1 VRLPQYFID
10 RPIFATVL
18 SAMLLLVGGLSLF
31 RLPISEYPQVIP
43 PTIAITAVYPG
54 ANPET
59 VATTVASPLE
69 QQMVGVPGML
79 YMQSQSNLDGL
90 MTLTL
95 TFGIGADLDE
105 ILVDVQNRIQRAT
118 PRLPEEVRRLGVTAL
133 KVGSNLLMV
142 VHLTSPD
149 DSVDM
154 LTLSNYGRLNV
165 RDRLANVPGVGD
177 ARIFGA
183 GEYSMRVWLDPQR
196 MSARGLTP
204 ADVTRA
210 IREQNVQ
217 IAAGTLSQQPVANDS
232 SHELTVTTQGRL
244 SDPEEFGRI
253 ILRRGDQGQLLRLS
267 DVARVELGAAAYTLR
282 SLLNNKQ
289 AAAIP
294 IFQAPNSNAL
304 ETAQLVRDAMAD
316 LKRTFPPGID
326 YSIVYDTTMFVRA
339 SIKAVLWTLLE
350 AIVLV
355 VLVVLLFLQTW
366 RASLIPLL
374 AVPVSLIGTFAVMHA
389 MGFSINTLSL
399 FGLVL
404 AIGIVVDDA
413 IVVVENV
420 ERNIAN
426 GLTPRL
432 ATKQAMREVSGPILA
447 TALVLCSVF
456 IPTAFISGLTGQF
469 YQQFALTIAISTA
482 ISALNSLT
490 LSPALSALLLRP
502 HRTNHRPGGLLL
514 GWFFAIFNRSF
525 AWSSRAY
532 VGITRRVVRF
542 SALALILYGALLGMT
557 WFGFQAT
564 PGAFVPDQDKSYLIC
579 IAKLPEGASLD
590 RTEAVIREMSDMALK
605 HPAVDG
611 AVAFPGLSPAGFS
624 NAPNFGIIF
633 VRLKP
638 YSQRTTP
645 DMSGKAV
652 AGALFGQ
659 FMGIK
664 DAFAFALQ
672 PPPILGL
679 GNSKGFQ
686 LYLQDRGNV
695 GLPKLFETTMAVIG
709 AASQAKGPDGRPVF
723 DPSGTITYSTM
734 SVPQVRVDVD
744 REKVLA
750 AGLQMSDIA
759 DALQGYFGSVYVND
773 FNKFGRTWQV
783 NVQADAAHRLSTADY
798 AQVKVRNQDGRMLPL
813 ASFITVHETAGPDKV
828 IQYNTFPAID
838 INASQAEGVSQDQAK
853 MVMEGILA
861 QVLPP
866 GVGYEFTGLTYQQIL
881 AGNTAIYIFPMC
893 VLLVILVLAAFYESW
908 VLPMAIILIV
918 PMCLL
923 SALFGV
929 WLDGHFFSGQGD
941 NNIMTQIG
949 LIVLVGL
956 ACKNAILIVEFAK
969 EAEIYQKK
977 SPMEA
982 ALEAC
987 RLRLRPILMTS
998 LAFIMGVWPLVA
1010 ATGAG
1015 AELRHATGIAVFSG
1029 MIGVTIFGLL
1039 LTPVFYVVLRTVIGG
1054 KLKHT
1059 GDDLQPLTATAP
1071 AEQTPVREA
1080 PPVPVENH

>member
-18 SAMLLLVGGLSLF
+18 SAILVLVGGLALF
-31 RLPISEYPQVIP
+31 RLPIAEYPQVIP
-43 PTIAITAVYPG
+43 PTIAITATYPG

-95 TFGIGADLDE
+95 TFGIGTNLDQ

-118 PRLPEEVRRLGVTAL
+118 PRLPEEVRRLGVTAM

-154 LTLSNYGRLNV
+154 LTLSNYGRLYV
-165 RDRLANVPGVGD
+165 RDRLASVKGVGD

-183 GEYSMRVWLDPQR
+183 GEYSMRVWLDSER
-196 MSARGLTP
+196 MAARGLTP
-204 ADVTRA
+204 ADVTQA

-217 IAAGTLSQQPVANDS
+217 IAAGTLAQQPVDRETAY
-232 SHELTVTTQGRL
+232 ELTVSTQGRL
-244 SDPEEFGRI
+244 ADPEEFARV
-253 ILRRGDQGQLLRLS
+253 ILRRGADGQLLRLG
-267 DVARVELGAAAYTLR
+267 DVARVELGANAYTLR
-282 SLLNNKQ
+282 SLLNNKP

-304 ETAQLVRDAMAD
+304 ETSLAVRAEMARLQKD
-316 LKRTFPPGID
+316 FPAGIE

-339 SIKAVLWTLLE
+339 SINAVVWTLLE

-366 RASLIPLL
+366 RASIIPLL

-426 GLTPRL
+426 GLTPRA

-482 ISALNSLT
+482 ISAFNSLT
-490 LSPALSALLLRP
+490 LSPALSALLLKP
-502 HRTNHRPGGLLL
+502 HRKDHQPGGLLL
-514 GWFFAIFNRSF
+514 GWFFSRFNRAF
-525 AWSSRAY
+525 AWSSKAY
-532 VGITRRVVRF
+532 VGVTRRIIRL
-542 SALALILYGALLGMT
+542 SAIALIVYGGLLAAT
-557 WFGFQAT
+557 WAGFQAI

-590 RTEAVIREMSDMALK
+590 RTEKVIREMSTIALN

-624 NAPNFGIIF
+624 NVPNFGMIF
-633 VRLKP
+633 IRLKP
-638 YSQRTTP
+638 FAQRTAPEMKAGAVVGAIMPQYSQ
-645 DMSGKAV
+645 
-652 AGALFGQ
+652 
-659 FMGIK
+659 IK
-664 DAFAFALQ
+664 DGFAFILQ

-679 GNSKGFQ
+679 GNSKGFK

-695 GLPKLFETTMAVIG
+695 GLPRLYETAMGVIG
-709 AASQAKGPDGRPVF
+709 AASQAKTPDGRPIF
-723 DPSGTITYSTM
+723 DPFGTITYSTM
-734 SVPQVRVDVD
+734 AVPQVHVDID
-744 REKVLA
+744 REKALA
-750 AGLQMSDIA
+750 AGLRMSDIS

-783 NVQADAAHRLSTADY
+783 NLQADAAQRLNTADY
-798 AQVKVRNQDGRMLPL
+798 DRIKVRNAEGRMLPL
-813 ASFITVHETAGPDKV
+813 SSFIAVRETAGPDKV
-828 IQYNTFPAID
+828 VQYNTFPAID
-838 INASQAEGVSQDQAK
+838 INAAQAPGISQDQAK
-853 MVMEGILA
+853 AVMEGILA
-861 QVLPP
+861 QALPP
-866 GVGYEFTGLTYQQIL
+866 GVGYEFTDLIYQQIL
-881 AGNTAIYIFPMC
+881 AGNTAVYIFPMC
-893 VLLVILVLAAFYESW
+893 VLLVVLVLAAFYESW
-908 VLPMAIILIV
+908 VLPIAIVLIV

-923 SALFGV
+923 SALAGV
-929 WLDGHFFSGQGD
+929 WLTGGD

-969 EAEIYQKK
+969 EAEIYQKM
-977 SPMEA
+977 SPLDA

-1015 AELRHATGIAVFSG
+1015 AEMRHATGIAVFAG
-1029 MIGVTIFGLL
+1029 MIGVTVFGLL
-1039 LTPVFYVVLRTVIGG
+1039 LTPVFYVVLRTLVGG

-1059 GDDLQPLTATAP
+1059 GAELHPASDTPPEGTQTSTDLVTAGP
-1071 AEQTPVREA
+1071 AQT
-1080 PPVPVENH
+1080 HH

>member
-1 VRLPQYFID
+1 MRLPHYFID

-18 SAMLLLVGGLSLF
+18 SAILVLIGGLAVW
-31 RLPISEYPQVIP
+31 RLPVSEYPEVIP

-95 TFGIGADLDE
+95 TFSIGEDLDKV
-105 ILVDVQNRIQRAT
+105 LVDVQNRIQRAT
-118 PRLPEEVRRLGVTAL
+118 PRLPEEVRRLGVTAM
-133 KVGSNLLMV
+133 KVGANLLMV
-142 VHLTSPD
+142 VHVVSPD

-154 LTLSNYGRLNV
+154 LTLSNYGRLFV
-165 RDRLANVPGVGD
+165 RDRLASVPGVGD

-183 GEYSMRVWLDPQR
+183 GEYSMRVWLDPDR
-196 MSARGLTP
+196 MAARNLIPG
-204 ADVTRA
+204 DVIQA

-217 IAAGTLSQQPVANDS
+217 IAAGTLAQQPVNKTTGF
-232 SHELTVTTQGRL
+232 ELTVTTQGRL
-244 SDPEEFGRI
+244 SDPEEFARVI
-253 ILRRGDQGQLLRLS
+253 IRRGDAGQLLRLG
-267 DVARVELGAAAYTLR
+267 DVARIELGASNYNLR
-282 SLLNNKQ
+282 SLLDNKP

-294 IFQAPNSNAL
+294 IFQAPGSNAL
-304 ETAQLVRDAMAD
+304 DTAQLVREAMID
-316 LKRTFPPGID
+316 MKKTFPPGID

-339 SIKAVLWTLLE
+339 SIKAVLWTLAE
-350 AIVLV
+350 AIALV

-374 AVPVSLIGTFAVMHA
+374 AVPVSLIGTFAVMYA

-420 ERNIAN
+420 ERNISN

-490 LSPALSALLLRP
+490 LSPALAALLLKP
-502 HRTNHRPGGLLL
+502 HRADHQPGGLLL
-514 GWFFAIFNRSF
+514 GWFFSRFNRSF

-532 VGITRRVVRF
+532 VGITRRVIRL
-542 SALALILYGALLGMT
+542 SAVALLIYGGLLALT
-557 WFGFQAT
+557 WFGFQKI

-590 RTEAVIREMSDMALK
+590 RTELVIRQMSTLVLA

-633 VRLKP
+633 ARLKP
-638 YSQRTTP
+638 YSQRTTA
-645 DMSGKAV
+645 DLSGQAT
-652 AGALFGQ
+652 AGALNGSFS
-659 FMGIK
+659 GIA
-664 DAFAFALQ
+664 DSLCFALQ

-679 GNSKGFQ
+679 GNSKGFK
-686 LYLQDRGNV
+686 LYIQDRSNI
-695 GLPKLFETTMAVIG
+695 GLARLQEVTQEVIG
-709 AASQAKGPDGRPVF
+709 KALQ
-723 DPSGTITYSTM
+723 SGLFSPRGTNTYATM
-734 SVPQVRVDVD
+734 GVPQVRVDID

-750 AGLQMSDIA
+750 DGLRMSDVS

-783 NVQADAAHRLSTADY
+783 NVQADAAYRLRSDDY
-798 AQVKVRNQDGRMLPL
+798 DRIKMRNQDGRMVPL
-813 ASFITVHETAGPDKV
+813 ASYISVHEIAGPDKV
-828 IQYNTFPAID
+828 VQYNTFPAID
-838 INASQAEGVSQDQAK
+838 LNVEQADGVSQDQAK
-853 MVMEGILA
+853 EAMQAILA
-861 QVLPP
+861 QTLPP
-866 GVGYEFTGLTYQQIL
+866 GVGYEFTDLIYQQIL
-881 AGNTAIYIFPMC
+881 AGDTAIYVFPLC
-893 VLLVILVLAAFYESW
+893 VLLVLLVLAAFYESW
-908 VLPMAIILIV
+908 VLPIAIVLIV

-923 SALFGV
+923 SALGGV
-929 WLDGHFFSGQGD
+929 WIDGFLGAMGIGIGHGD
-941 NNIMTQIG
+941 NNIMTQIA

-969 EAEIYQKK
+969 EAELHQKL

-998 LAFIMGVWPLVA
+998 LAFIMGVWPLVS

-1015 AELRHATGIAVFSG
+1015 AELRHATGIAVFAG
-1029 MIGVTIFGLL
+1029 MIGVTLFGLL
-1039 LTPVFYVVLRTVIGG
+1039 LTPVFYVVLRTLIGG

-1059 GDDLQPLTATAP
+1059 GEDQPASE
-1071 AEQTPVREA
+1071 AEK
-1080 PPVPVENH
+1080 N

>member
-1 VRLPQYFID
+1 MRLPQYFID
-10 RPIFATVL
+10 RPIFATVM
-18 SAMLLLVGGLSLF
+18 SVILVLIGGLSLF
-31 RLPISEYPQVIP
+31 RLPISEYPEVIP
-43 PTIAITAVYPG
+43 PTIAITARYPG

-69 QQMVGVPGML
+69 QQMVGVSGML
-79 YMQSQSNLDGL
+79 YMQSQSNIDGL

-95 TFGIGADLDE
+95 TFGIGTNLDE

-154 LTLSNYGRLNV
+154 LTLSNYGRLYV
-165 RDRLANVPGVGD
+165 RDRLASVPGVGD

-183 GEYSMRVWLDPQR
+183 GEYSMRVWLDPER
-196 MSARGLTP
+196 MAARGLTP
-204 ADVTRA
+204 ADVAQA

-217 IAAGTLSQQPVANDS
+217 IAAGTLAQQPVDRKTS
-232 SHELTVTTQGRL
+232 FELTVTTQGRL
-244 SDPEEFGRI
+244 SDPDEFAKVI
-253 ILRRGDQGQLLRLS
+253 IRRGEQGQLLRLG
-267 DVARVELGAAAYTLR
+267 DIGRVELGAAEYTLR
-282 SLLNNKQ
+282 SLLNNKP

-294 IFQAPNSNAL
+294 IFQAPDSNAL
-304 ETAQLVRDAMAD
+304 ETSLAVREVMAD
-316 LKRTFPPGID
+316 LKKQFPVGIEH
-326 YSIVYDTTMFVRA
+326 SIVYDTTMFVRA
-339 SIKAVLWTLLE
+339 SIKAVVWTLCE

-355 VLVVLLFLQTW
+355 VLVVLVFLQTW
-366 RASLIPLL
+366 RASIIPLL
-374 AVPVSLIGTFAVMHA
+374 AVPVSLIGTFAVMQA

-404 AIGIVVDDA
+404 SIGIVVDDA

-426 GLTPRL
+426 GLAPRA

-447 TALVLCSVF
+447 TALVLFAVF
-456 IPTAFISGLTGQF
+456 VPTAFISGLTGQF

-482 ISALNSLT
+482 ISAFNSLT
-490 LSPALSALLLRP
+490 LSPALSALLLKP
-502 HRTNHRPGGLLL
+502 HRAGHQPGGLLM
-514 GWFFAIFNRSF
+514 GWFFSRFNRAF

-532 VGITRRVVRF
+532 VGATRRIVRF
-542 SALALILYGALLGMT
+542 SAVTLILYGGLLGMT
-557 WFGFQAT
+557 WFGFQAI

-590 RTEAVIREMSDMALK
+590 RTEKVIREMGDMALA

-611 AVAFPGLSPAGFS
+611 AVAFPGLSPAGFV

-638 YSQRTTP
+638 YAVRTAPEMT
-645 DMSGKAV
+645 GKAV

-659 FMGIK
+659 FSTIK
-664 DAFAFALQ
+664 DGFAFALQ

-679 GNSKGFQ
+679 GNSKGFK

-695 GLPKLFETTMAVIG
+695 GLPKLHEIAMQVIG
-709 AASQAKGPDGRPVF
+709 AASQAKTPDGRPIF
-723 DPSGTITYSTM
+723 DPTGTITYSTM
-734 SVPQVRVDVD
+734 AVPQVHIDID

-750 AGLQMSDIA
+750 AGLQMSDLS

-783 NVQADAAHRLSTADY
+783 NIQADASQRLGMADY
-798 AQVKVRNQDGRMLPL
+798 DRIKLRTDDGRMVPMS
-813 ASFITVHETAGPDKV
+813 SFITLHETAGPDKV
-828 IQYNTFPAID
+828 TQYNTFPSID
-838 INASQAEGVSQDQAK
+838 INAAQAEGVSQDQAK
-853 MVMEGILA
+853 QVMEGLLA
-861 QVLPP
+861 QMLPQ
-866 GVGYEFTGLTYQQIL
+866 GIGYEFTDLIYQQIL
-881 AGNTAIYIFPMC
+881 AGDTAMYIFPLC
-893 VLLVILVLAAFYESW
+893 VLLVVLVLAAFFESW
-908 VLPMAIILIV
+908 VLPIAIVLIV

-923 SALFGV
+923 SALVGV
-929 WLDGHFFSGQGD
+929 WLTGGD

-969 EAEIYQKK
+969 EAEIYQKL

-1015 AELRHATGIAVFSG
+1015 AEMRHATGIAVFAG
-1029 MIGVTIFGLL
+1029 MIGVTVFGLL
-1039 LTPVFYVVLRTVIGG
+1039 LTPVFYVVLRTLIGG

-1059 GDDLQPLTATAP
+1059 GDDLHPATVTPP
-1071 AEQTPVREA
+1071 AGHAAVAEPT
-1080 PPVPVENH
+1080 PVPVETH

>member
-1 VRLPQYFID
+1 MRLPQYFID

-18 SAMLLLVGGLSLF
+18 SVILVLVGALSLF
-31 RLPISEYPQVIP
+31 RLPIAEYPQVIP
-43 PTIAITAVYPG
+43 PTIAITAMYPG

-69 QQMVGVPGML
+69 QQMVGVSGML

-95 TFGIGADLDE
+95 TFSIGTDLDQ

-118 PRLPEEVRRLGVTAL
+118 PRLPEEVRRLGVTAM

-154 LTLSNYGRLNV
+154 LTLSNYGRLYV
-165 RDRLANVPGVGD
+165 RDRLASVKGVGD

-183 GEYSMRVWLDPQR
+183 GEYSMRVWLDSER
-196 MSARGLTP
+196 MAARGLTP
-204 ADVTRA
+204 ADVTQA

-217 IAAGTLSQQPVANDS
+217 IAAGTLAQQPVDRVTGY
-232 SHELTVTTQGRL
+232 ELTVTTQGRL
-244 SDPEEFGRI
+244 SDPDEFAKV
-253 ILRRGDQGQLLRLS
+253 ILRKGTDGQLLRLG
-267 DVARVELGAAAYTLR
+267 DVARVELGANAYTLR

-304 ETAQLVRDAMAD
+304 ETSLAVRDAMID
-316 LKRTFPPGID
+316 LKKSFPAGID

-339 SIKAVLWTLLE
+339 SIRAVGWTLFE
-350 AIVLV
+350 AILLV
-355 VLVVLLFLQTW
+355 VAVVLLFLQTW
-366 RASLIPLL
+366 RASVIPLL

-426 GLTPRL
+426 GLAPRA

-490 LSPALSALLLRP
+490 LSPALSALLLKP
-502 HRTNHRPGGLLL
+502 HRAGHKPGGLLL
-514 GWFFAIFNRSF
+514 GWFFSRFNRAF
-525 AWSSRAY
+525 AWSSKTY
-532 VGITRRVVRF
+532 VGVTRRVVRL
-542 SALALILYGALLGMT
+542 SAVALIIYGGLLGMT
-557 WFGFQAT
+557 WFGFQT
-564 PGAFVPDQDKSYLIC
+564 IPGAFVPDQDKSYLIC

-590 RTEAVIREMSDMALK
+590 RTEKVIREMSDIALK

-624 NAPNFGIIF
+624 NVPNFGMIF
-633 VRLKP
+633 IRLKP
-638 YSQRTTP
+638 FAERTAPDLKAGAVVGAIMPQYSQ
-645 DMSGKAV
+645 
-652 AGALFGQ
+652 
-659 FMGIK
+659 IK
-664 DAFAFALQ
+664 DGFAFILQ

-679 GNSKGFQ
+679 GNSKGFK
-686 LYLQDRGNV
+686 LYLQDRANV
-695 GLPKLFETTMAVIG
+695 GLPKLYETAMGVIG
-709 AASQAKGPDGRPVF
+709 AASQAKTPDGRPVF
-723 DPSGTITYSTM
+723 DPFGTITYSTM
-734 SVPQVRVDVD
+734 AVPQVHVDID

-750 AGLQMSDIA
+750 AGLQMSDVS

-783 NVQADAAHRLSTADY
+783 NIQAEAAQRLGTADY
-798 AQVKVRNQDGRMLPL
+798 DRIKLRNNDGRMLPL
-813 ASFITVHETAGPDKV
+813 SSFITVRETAGPDKV
-828 IQYNTFPAID
+828 VQYNTFPAID
-838 INASQAEGVSQDQAK
+838 INAAQAAGISQDEAK
-853 MVMEGILA
+853 AYMEGILT
-861 QVLPP
+861 QLPQ
-866 GVGYEFTGLTYQQIL
+866 GIGYEFTDLIYQQIL
-881 AGNTAIYIFPMC
+881 AGDTAMYIFPLC
-893 VLLVILVLAAFYESW
+893 VLLVVLVLAAFYESW
-908 VLPMAIILIV
+908 VLPIAIVLIV

-923 SALFGV
+923 SALVGV
-929 WLDGHFFSGQGD
+929 YLTGGD

-969 EAEIYQKK
+969 EAEIYQKM
-977 SPMEA
+977 SPIDA

-1015 AELRHATGIAVFSG
+1015 AEMRHATGIAVFSG

-1039 LTPVFYVVLRTVIGG
+1039 LTPVFYVVLRTLIGG

-1059 GDDLQPLTATAP
+1059 GDDLHPATVTPP
-1071 AEQTPVREA
+1071 AGNAAVTEPTPVHAKEL
-1080 PPVPVENH
+1080 VETH

>member
-1 VRLPQYFID
+1 MRLPQYFID

-18 SAMLLLVGGLSLF
+18 SAILLLVGGLSVW
-31 RLPISEYPQVIP
+31 RLPVSEYPEVIP
-43 PTIAITAVYPG
+43 PTIQITAIYPG
-54 ANPET
+54 ADPET

-79 YMQSQSNLDGL
+79 YMHSQSNLDGL

-95 TFGIGADLDE
+95 TFSIGEDLDKV
-105 ILVDVQNRIQRAT
+105 LVDVQNRIQRAT
-118 PRLPEEVRRLGVTAL
+118 PRLPEEVRRLGVTAM
-133 KVGSNLLMV
+133 KVGGNLLMV
-142 VHLTSPD
+142 VHVVSPD

-154 LTLSNYGRLNV
+154 LTLSNFGRLYV
-165 RDRLANVPGVGD
+165 RDRLASIPGVGD

-183 GEYSMRVWLDPQR
+183 GEYSMRVWLDPDR
-196 MSARGLTP
+196 MAARSLTP
-204 ADVTRA
+204 SDVIQA

-217 IAAGTLSQQPVANDS
+217 IAAGTLAKQPVNQATGF
-232 SHELTVTTQGRL
+232 ELTVTTQGRL
-244 SDPEEFGRI
+244 SDPEQFAQVI
-253 ILRRGDQGQLLRLS
+253 IRRGEAGQLLRLG
-267 DVARVELGAAAYTLR
+267 DVARVELGAASYNLR
-282 SLLNNKQ
+282 SLLDNKP

-294 IFQAPNSNAL
+294 IFQAPGSNAL
-304 ETAQLVRDAMAD
+304 NTAQAVRDEMAD
-316 LKRTFPPGID
+316 LKKHFPPGID

-339 SIKAVLWTLLE
+339 SIKAVLWTLAE

-366 RASLIPLL
+366 RASIIPLL

-426 GLTPRL
+426 GLTPRA

-490 LSPALSALLLRP
+490 LSPALSALLLKP
-502 HRTNHRPGGLLL
+502 HNKAHQPGGLLL
-514 GWFFAIFNRSF
+514 GWFFSRFNRAF
-525 AWSSRAY
+525 AWSSKAY
-532 VGITRRVVRF
+532 VGVTRRVIRL
-542 SALALILYGALLGMT
+542 SAVALIVYGGLLALT
-557 WFGFQAT
+557 WVGFQKV

-590 RTEAVIREMSDMALK
+590 RTEAVIREMSAMALS

-633 VRLKP
+633 ARLKP
-638 YSQRTTP
+638 YAVRNSQDLTGQAT
-645 DMSGKAV
+645 
-652 AGALFGQ
+652 AGALNLRFSN
-659 FMGIK
+659 IP
-664 DAFAFALQ
+664 DALCFALQ

-679 GNSKGFQ
+679 GNSKGFK

-695 GLPKLFETTMAVIG
+695 GLAKLQEVTHEVIGKALATGLFSPRGTNTYATMA
-709 AASQAKGPDGRPVF
+709 
-723 DPSGTITYSTM
+723 
-734 SVPQVRVDVD
+734 VPQVRIDID

-750 AGLQMSDIA
+750 GNLQMSDVT

-783 NVQADAAHRLSTADY
+783 NVQADAAYRLRTEDY
-798 AQVKVRNQDGRMLPL
+798 DRIKLRNGDGRMVPL
-813 ASFITVHETAGPDKV
+813 VSFISVHEVAGPDKV
-828 IQYNTFPAID
+828 VQYNTFPAID
-838 INASQAEGVSQDQAK
+838 LNAEQADGVSQDQAK
-853 MVMEGILA
+853 MAMENILA
-861 QVLPP
+861 QTLPP
-866 GVGYEFTGLTYQQIL
+866 GIDYEFTDLIYQQIL
-881 AGNTAIYIFPMC
+881 AGDTAIYVFPLC
-893 VLLVILVLAAFYESW
+893 VLLVVLVLAAFYESW
-908 VLPMAIILIV
+908 VLPIAIVLIV

-923 SALFGV
+923 SALAGV
-929 WLDGHFFSGQGD
+929 WIDGILGSMHIGMGQGD
-941 NNIMTQIG
+941 NNIMTQIA

-969 EAEIYQKK
+969 EAELFQKL
-977 SPMEA
+977 SPLEA

-998 LAFIMGVWPLVA
+998 LAFIMGVWPLVN

-1015 AELRHATGIAVFSG
+1015 AELRHATGIAVFAG
-1029 MIGVTIFGLL
+1029 MIGVTIFGLI
-1039 LTPVFYVVLRTVIGG
+1039 LTPVFYVVLRTLVGG

-1059 GDDLQPLTATAP
+1059 GDDLHPATVTPPAGHAAVTAP
-1071 AEQTPVREA
+1071 TS
-1080 PPVPVENH
+1080 VPVETH

>member
-1 VRLPQYFID
+1 MKLPHYFID

-18 SAMLLLVGGLSLF
+18 SVVLILIGALSLS
-31 RLPISEYPQVIP
+31 RLPISEYPEVIP
-43 PTIAITAVYPG
+43 PTIAITAIYPG

-95 TFGIGADLDE
+95 TFKIGEDLDKV
-105 ILVDVQNRIQRAT
+105 LVDVQNRIQRAT
-118 PRLPEEVRRLGVTAL
+118 PRLPEEVRRLGVTAM
-133 KVGSNLLMV
+133 KVGANLLMV
-142 VHLTSPD
+142 VHVVSPD
-149 DSVDM
+149 ESVDM
-154 LTLSNYGRLNV
+154 LTLSNYGRLYV
-165 RDRLANVPGVGD
+165 RDRLASVPGVGD

-183 GEYSMRVWLDPQR
+183 GEYSMRVWLDPDR
-196 MSARGLTP
+196 MAARNLVP
-204 ADVTRA
+204 SDVIQA
-210 IREQNVQ
+210 LREQNVQ
-217 IAAGTLSQQPVANDS
+217 IAAGTLALQPVNQPTGF
-232 SHELTVTTQGRL
+232 ELTVTTQGRL
-244 SDPEEFGRI
+244 SEVKEFEQVI
-253 ILRRGDQGQLLRLS
+253 IRRGQAGQLLRLS
-267 DVARVELGAAAYTLR
+267 DVARVELGAASYGLR
-282 SLLNNKQ
+282 SLLDNKP

-294 IFQAPNSNAL
+294 IFQAPGSNAL
-304 ETAQLVRDAMAD
+304 DTALLVRQSMDE
-316 LKRTFPPGID
+316 LKKSFPPGID

-339 SIKAVLWTLLE
+339 SIKAVLWTLGE

-355 VLVVLLFLQTW
+355 VIVVLLFLQTW
-366 RASLIPLL
+366 RASIIPLL
-374 AVPVSLIGTFAVMHA
+374 AVPVSLIGTFAVMYA

-490 LSPALSALLLRP
+490 LSPALAALLLKP
-502 HRTNHRPGGLLL
+502 HRKEHQPGGLLL
-514 GWFFAIFNRSF
+514 GWFFSRFNRAF
-525 AWSSRAY
+525 AWSSAAY
-532 VGITRRVVRF
+532 VGVTRRVIRF
-542 SALALILYGALLGMT
+542 SAVALIVYGGLLALT
-557 WFGFQAT
+557 WFSFQKI

-590 RTEAVIREMSDMALK
+590 RTEAVIRQMSTLALA

-624 NAPNFGIIF
+624 NAPNFGMIF
-633 VRLKP
+633 VRLRP
-638 YSQRTTP
+638 YAERTTP

-679 GNSKGFQ
+679 GNSKGFK
-686 LYLQDRGNV
+686 LYLEDRSNI
-695 GLPKLFETTMAVIG
+695 GLAKLQEITQEVIG
-709 AASQAKGPDGRPVF
+709 KAIASGIF
-723 DPSGTITYSTM
+723 DPTGTLTYATM
-734 SVPQVRVDVD
+734 GVPQVRVDID

-750 AGLQMSDIA
+750 DGLRMSDVS

-783 NVQADAAHRLSTADY
+783 NVQADAAYRLKAADY
-798 AQVKVRNQDGRMLPL
+798 DRIKMRNQDGRMVPL
-813 ASFITVHETAGPDKV
+813 ASYITVHEIAGPDKV
-828 IQYNTFPAID
+828 VQYNTFPAID

-853 MVMEGILA
+853 IVMEEILA
-861 QVLPP
+861 QTLPT
-866 GVGYEFTGLTYQQIL
+866 GVSYEFTDLIYQQIL
-881 AGNTAIYIFPMC
+881 AGDTAIYVFPLC

-908 VLPMAIILIV
+908 VLPIAIILIV

-923 SALFGV
+923 SALGGV
-929 WLDGHFFSGQGD
+929 WLDGILGSLHIGMGQGD

-969 EAEIYQKK
+969 EAEIYRHL
-977 SPMEA
+977 SPLDA

-998 LAFIMGVWPLVA
+998 LAFIMGVWPLVS

-1015 AELRHATGIAVFSG
+1015 AELRHATGIAVFAG
-1029 MIGVTIFGLL
+1029 MIGVTAFGLI

-1059 GDDLQPLTATAP
+1059 GDETGASETPSQAP
-1071 AEQTPVREA
+1071 TP
-1080 PPVPVENH
+1080 

>member
-1 VRLPQYFID
+1 MRLPQYFID

-18 SAMLLLVGGLSLF
+18 SAILLLLGALSLS

-43 PTIAITAVYPG
+43 PTIAITARYAG

-79 YMQSQSNLDGL
+79 YMQSQSNIDGL

-95 TFGIGADLDE
+95 TFGIGTNLDE

-118 PRLPEEVRRLGVTAL
+118 PRLPEEVRRLGVTAI
-133 KVGSNLLMV
+133 KVGANLLMV
-142 VHLTSPD
+142 VHVTSPD

-154 LTLSNYGRLNV
+154 LTLSNYARLYV
-165 RDRLANVPGVGD
+165 RDRLASVKGVGD
-177 ARIFGA
+177 ARVFGA
-183 GEYSMRVWLDPQR
+183 GEYSMRIWLDPEL

-204 ADVTRA
+204 ADVTQA

-217 IAAGTLSQQPVANDS
+217 IAAGTLAQQPVDRNTAY
-232 SHELTVTTQGRL
+232 ELTVTTQGRL
-244 SDPEEFGRI
+244 SNPEEFSRI
-253 ILRRGDQGQLLRLS
+253 IVRRGEGGQLLRLS
-267 DVARVELGAAAYTLR
+267 DVARVELGATEYTLR

-294 IFQAPNSNAL
+294 IFQAPGTNAL
-304 ETAQLVRDAMAD
+304 DTSAAVHAAMED
-316 LKRTFPPGID
+316 LKASFPPGIA
-326 YSIVYDTTMFVRA
+326 YEIVYDTTMFVRA
-339 SIKAVLWTLLE
+339 SITAVIHTLLE
-350 AIVLV
+350 AIALV

-366 RASLIPLL
+366 RASMIPLL

-426 GLTPRL
+426 GLNPRA

-490 LSPALSALLLRP
+490 LSPALSALLLKP
-502 HRTNHRPGGLLL
+502 HQKDHQPGGLLL
-514 GWFFAIFNRSF
+514 GWFFSRFNRSF
-525 AWSSRAY
+525 AWSSKTY
-532 VGITRRVVRF
+532 VGATRRVIRL
-542 SALALILYGALLGMT
+542 SAVALIIYGGLLAAT
-557 WFGFQAT
+557 WFGFQAI
-564 PGAFVPDQDKSYLIC
+564 PGAFVPDQDKGYLIC
-579 IAKLPEGASLD
+579 ICKLPEGASLD
-590 RTEAVIREMSDMALK
+590 RTEKVVRQMGDMALS

-611 AVAFPGLSPAGFS
+611 AVAFPGLSPAGFV

-638 YSQRTTP
+638 YAQRTTP
-645 DMSGKAV
+645 DMTGKAV
-652 AGALFGQ
+652 AGALFGK
-659 FMGIK
+659 FMGIT
-664 DAFAFALQ
+664 DGFAFALQ

-679 GNSKGFQ
+679 GNSKGFK
-686 LYLQDRGNV
+686 LYLEDRANV
-695 GLPKLFETTMAVIG
+695 GLPKLFETAMQVIG

-734 SVPQVRVDVD
+734 AVPQIQIDID

-750 AGLQMSDIA
+750 AGLQMADVS

-783 NVQADAAHRLSTADY
+783 NIQADAAKRLGTADY
-798 AQVKVRNQDGRMLPL
+798 DRIKLRNNEGRMLPL
-813 ASFITVHETAGPDKV
+813 SSFITLHETAGPDKV
-828 IQYNTFPAID
+828 TQYNTFPSID
-838 INASQAEGVSQDQAK
+838 INAAQAEGVSQDQAK
-853 MVMEGILA
+853 LVMEGILA
-861 QVLPP
+861 QVLPQ
-866 GVGYEFTGLTYQQIL
+866 GVGYEFTDLIYQQIL
-881 AGNTAIYIFPMC
+881 AGNTAVYVFPLC
-893 VLLVILVLAAFYESW
+893 VLLVVLVLAAFYESW
-908 VLPMAIILIV
+908 ILPIAIVLIV

-923 SALFGV
+923 SALVGV
-929 WLDGHFFSGQGD
+929 HFTGGD

-969 EAEIYQKK
+969 EAEIYRNL
-977 SPMEA
+977 SPIEA

-1015 AELRHATGIAVFSG
+1015 AEMRHATGIAVFSG
-1029 MIGVTIFGLL
+1029 MIGVTVFGLL
-1039 LTPVFYVVLRTVIGG
+1039 LTPVFYVVLRTLLGG

-1059 GDDLQPLTATAP
+1059 GDDLHPATVTPP
-1071 AEQTPVREA
+1071 AGQVAVTEPTPVFAKE
-1080 PPVPVENH
+1080 PVETH

>member
-1 VRLPQYFID
+1 VRLPHYFID

-18 SAMLLLVGGLSLF
+18 SAILLLVGALSF
-31 RLPISEYPQVIP
+31 GRLPVSEYPQVIP
-43 PTIAITAVYPG
+43 PTISIIASYPG

-69 QQMVGVPGML
+69 QQMVGIPGML
-79 YMQSQSNLDGL
+79 YMQSQSTLDGL

-95 TFGIGADLDE
+95 TFSIGDDLDKV
-105 ILVDVQNRIQRAT
+105 LVDVQNRIQRAT

-133 KVGSNLLMV
+133 KVGANLLMV
-142 VHLTSPD
+142 VHITSPD
-149 DSVDM
+149 ESQDM
-154 LTLSNYGRLNV
+154 LTLSNYGRLYV
-165 RDRLANVPGVGD
+165 RDRLASIKGVGD

-183 GEYSMRVWLDPQR
+183 GEYSMRVWLDPDR
-196 MSARGLTP
+196 MTARKLTP
-204 ADVTRA
+204 TDVIQA

-217 IAAGTLSQQPVANDS
+217 IAAGTLAQQPVNQS
-232 SHELTVTTQGRL
+232 TGFELTVTTQGRL
-244 SDPEEFGRI
+244 SDPEQFSQI
-253 ILRRGDQGQLLRLS
+253 IIHRGEGGQLLRLG
-267 DVARVELGAAAYTLR
+267 DVARVELGAASYNLR
-282 SLLNNKQ
+282 SLLNNKP

-294 IFQAPNSNAL
+294 IFQAPGSNAL
-304 ETAQLVRDAMAD
+304 ETAQGVSDAMVD
-316 LKRTFPPGID
+316 LKKHFPPGID

-339 SIKAVLWTLLE
+339 SIKAVLLTLAE

-366 RASLIPLL
+366 RASIIPLL
-374 AVPVSLIGTFAVMHA
+374 AVPISLIGTFAVMHA

-469 YQQFALTIAISTA
+469 YQQFAITIAISTA

-490 LSPALSALLLRP
+490 LSPALSALLLKPRSKE
-502 HRTNHRPGGLLL
+502 HQPGGVLL
-514 GWFFAIFNRSF
+514 GWFFSRFNRFFS
-525 AWSSRAY
+525 WSSSLY
-532 VGITRRVVRF
+532 VGITRRVIRLSVI
-542 SALALILYGALLGMT
+542 ALICYGGLLAVT
-557 WFGFQAT
+557 WFGFQKI
-564 PGAFVPDQDKSYLIC
+564 PGSFVPDQDKSYLIC
-579 IAKLPEGASLD
+579 IAKLPDGASLD
-590 RTEAVIREMSDMALK
+590 RTEAVIREMSTMALEN
-605 HPAVDG
+605 PAVDG
-611 AVAFPGLSPAGFS
+611 AIAFPGLSPAGFS

-638 YSQRTTP
+638 YAMRTSP
-645 DMSGKAV
+645 SMSGKAV
-652 AGALFGQ
+652 AGALFGR
-659 FMGIK
+659 FSGIK

-679 GNSKGFQ
+679 GNSKGFK

-695 GLPKLFETTMAVIG
+695 GLAKLHETAMNVIG
-709 AASQAKGPDGRPVF
+709 AASQMRGPTGQPVF
-723 DPSGTITYSTM
+723 DPMGTLSYATM
-734 SVPQVRVDVD
+734 GVPQIRIDID

-750 AGLQMSDIA
+750 DGLRMSDVSET
-759 DALQGYFGSVYVND
+759 LQGYFGSVYVND

-783 NVQADAAHRLSTADY
+783 NVQADAAYRLRAADY
-798 AQVKVRNQDGRMLPL
+798 DHIKLRNKDGRMVPL
-813 ASFITVHETAGPDKV
+813 ASYITVHEIAGPDKV
-828 IQYNTFPAID
+828 VQYNTFPAID
-838 INASQAEGVSQDQAK
+838 INAAQAEGVSQDQAK
-853 MVMEGILA
+853 AIMEGILA
-861 QVLPP
+861 QTLPP
-866 GVGYEFTGLTYQQIL
+866 GIGYEFTDLIYQQIL
-881 AGNTAIYIFPMC
+881 AGDTAIYVFPLC

-908 VLPMAIILIV
+908 VLPIAIILIV

-923 SALFGV
+923 SALGGV
-929 WLDGHFFSGQGD
+929 WLDGILGSMHIGMGQGD

-969 EAEIYQKK
+969 EAEVYRNL
-977 SPMEA
+977 SPLDA

-998 LAFIMGVWPLVA
+998 LAFIMGVWPLVS

-1015 AELRHATGIAVFSG
+1015 AELRHATGIAVFAG
-1029 MIGVTIFGLL
+1029 MIGVTAFGLL
-1039 LTPVFYVVLRTVIGG
+1039 LTPVFYVVLRTLVGG

-1059 GDDLQPLTATAP
+1059 GDEVLPHETPASPSSQAPLP
-1071 AEQTPVREA
+1071 
-1080 PPVPVENH
+1080 

>member
-1 VRLPQYFID
+1 MKLPHYFID

-18 SAMLLLVGGLSLF
+18 SVVLILIGALSLF
-31 RLPISEYPQVIP
+31 RLPISEYPEVIP
-43 PTIAITAVYPG
+43 PTISIIANYPG

-79 YMQSQSNLDGL
+79 FMQSQSNLDGL

-95 TFGIGADLDE
+95 TFKIGEDLDKV
-105 ILVDVQNRIQRAT
+105 LVEVQNRIQRAT

-133 KVGSNLLMV
+133 KVSSNLLMV
-142 VHLTSPD
+142 VHITSPD
-149 DSVDM
+149 ESQDM
-154 LTLSNYGRLNV
+154 LTLSNFGRLSV
-165 RDRLANVPGVGD
+165 RDRLASVPGVGD

-183 GEYSMRVWLDPQR
+183 GEYSMRVWLDPDR
-196 MSARGLTP
+196 MAARGLIP
-204 ADVTRA
+204 NDVIQA

-217 IAAGTLSQQPVANDS
+217 IAAGTLAQQPVNKATGF
-232 SHELTVTTQGRL
+232 ELTVTTQGRL
-244 SDPEEFGRI
+244 SEPKEFENVI
-253 ILRRGDQGQLLRLS
+253 IRRGEAGQLLRLG
-267 DVARVELGAAAYTLR
+267 DVARVELGAASYNLR
-282 SLLNNKQ
+282 SLLDNKP

-294 IFQAPNSNAL
+294 IFQAPGSNAL
-304 ETAQLVRDAMAD
+304 ETAQRVRDAMTD
-316 LKRTFPPGID
+316 LKKTFPPGID

-339 SIKAVLWTLLE
+339 SIDAVKWTLVD
-350 AIVLV
+350 AIALV

-366 RASLIPLL
+366 RASIIPLL

-482 ISALNSLT
+482 ISAFNSLT
-490 LSPALSALLLRP
+490 LSPALAALLLKP
-502 HRTNHRPGGLLL
+502 HRKEHQPGGLLL
-514 GWFFAIFNRSF
+514 GWFFSRFNRGF
-525 AWSSRAY
+525 AWSSKAY
-532 VGITRRVVRF
+532 VGATRRVIRF
-542 SALALILYGALLGMT
+542 SAMAMIIYGGLLALT
-557 WFGFQAT
+557 WFGFQKI
-564 PGAFVPDQDKSYLIC
+564 PSAFVPDQDKSYLVC
-579 IAKLPEGASLD
+579 FAKLPDGASLD
-590 RTEAVIREMSDMALK
+590 RTEVVIRRMSELALN

-624 NAPNFGIIF
+624 NAPNYGMIF

-638 YSQRTTP
+638 YTKRQGPTMT
-645 DMSGKAV
+645 GQAV
-652 AGALFGQ
+652 ARALSGQ
-659 FMGIK
+659 FSSIS
-664 DAFAFALQ
+664 DALAFALQ
-672 PPPILGL
+672 PPAILGL
-679 GNSKGFQ
+679 GNSKGGK
-686 LYLQDRGNV
+686 LYLQDHGNV
-695 GLPKLFETTMAVIG
+695 GLPVLFKSAEQVLGVAQQTG
-709 AASQAKGPDGRPVF
+709 KF
-723 DPSGTITYSTM
+723 DFAGSTRTDSTM
-734 SVPQVRVDVD
+734 GVPQIRVDID
-744 REKVLA
+744 RDKVVA
-750 AGLQMSDIA
+750 DGLRMSDVT
-759 DALQGYFGSVYVND
+759 DALQGFFGSVYVND
-773 FNKFGRTWQV
+773 INLFGRTWQV
-783 NVQADAAHRLSTADY
+783 NVQADAPNRLATADLDH
-798 AQVKVRNQDGRMLPL
+798 VKVRNANGRMVPL
-813 ASFITVHETAGPDKV
+813 TSFISVHEIAGPDKSV
-828 IQYNTFPAID
+828 HYNTLPAID
-838 INASQAEGVSQDQAK
+838 INVAAAAGVSGDEAK
-853 MVMEGILA
+853 AIMEDILA
-861 QVLPP
+861 KNLPP
-866 GVGYEFTGLTYQQIL
+866 GVTYEWTDLIYQQIL
-881 AGNTAIYIFPMC
+881 AGDTALYVFPLC
-893 VLLVILVLAAFYESW
+893 VLLVFLVLAAFYESW
-908 VLPMAIILIV
+908 VLPISIILIV

-923 SALFGV
+923 SALVGV
-929 WLDGHFFSGQGD
+929 WITGGD

-969 EAEIYQKK
+969 DAEIHRHL
-977 SPMEA
+977 SPLDA

-998 LAFIMGVWPLVA
+998 LAFIMGVLPLVIT
-1010 ATGAG
+1010 TGAG
-1015 AELRHATGIAVFSG
+1015 AELRHATGIAVFAG
-1029 MIGVTIFGLL
+1029 MIGVTAFGLI

-1059 GDDLQPLTATAP
+1059 GDETGANETPSQAP
-1071 AEQTPVREA
+1071 TP
-1080 PPVPVENH
+1080 

>member
-1 VRLPQYFID
+1 MKLPQYFID
-10 RPIFATVL
+10 RPIFATVI
-18 SAMLLLVGGLSLF
+18 SAVLLLLGGLSLG

-43 PTIAITAVYPG
+43 PTIAITARYQG

-69 QQMVGVPGML
+69 QEMVGVEGML

-95 TFGIGADLDE
+95 TFSIGTDLDR

-142 VHLTSPD
+142 VHVLSPD
-149 DSVDM
+149 GSQDM
-154 LTLSNYGRLNV
+154 LALSNYARLFV
-165 RDRLANVPGVGD
+165 RDRLASIKGVGD

-183 GEYSMRVWLDPQR
+183 GEYSMRVWLDPER
-196 MSARGLTP
+196 MAARNLIPG
-204 ADVTRA
+204 DVVQA

-217 IAAGTLSQQPVANDS
+217 IAAGTLSQQPLDRS
-232 SHELTVTTQGRL
+232 TGFELTVTTQGRL
-244 SDPEEFGRI
+244 AEVKEFENI
-253 ILRRGDQGQLLRLS
+253 IIRRGDAGQLLRVK
-267 DVARVELGAAAYTLR
+267 DVARVELGAAAYNLR
-282 SLLNNKQ
+282 SLLNNQ
-289 AAAIP
+289 YAAAIP
-294 IFQAPNSNAL
+294 IFQAPGSNAL
-304 ETAQLVRDAMAD
+304 DTAAAVRAAMDD
-316 LKRTFPPGID
+316 LAKSFPQGIKHE
-326 YSIVYDTTMFVRA
+326 IVYDTTIFVRA
-339 SIKAVLWTLLE
+339 SINAVVKTLAE
-350 AIVLV
+350 AIGLV

-374 AVPVSLIGTFAVMHA
+374 AVPVSLIGTFAA
-389 MGFSINTLSL
+389 MYMLGFSINTLSL

-426 GLTPRL
+426 GLAPRA

-482 ISALNSLT
+482 ISTFNSLT
-490 LSPALSALLLRP
+490 LSPALAALLLKP
-502 HRTNHRPGGLLL
+502 HVANHRPGGLLL
-514 GWFFAIFNRSF
+514 GWFFSRFNRGF
-525 AWSSRAY
+525 AWCSGAY
-532 VGITRRVVRF
+532 VGMTRRIVRL
-542 SALALILYGALLGMT
+542 SVLALLVYAGLLAMT
-557 WFGFQAT
+557 WFGFEKI
-564 PGAFVPDQDKSYLIC
+564 PGAFVPDQDKSYLVC
-579 IAKLPEGASLD
+579 IAKLPDGASLD
-590 RTEAVIREMSDMALK
+590 RTDAVIRRMSEFALK

-624 NAPNFGIIF
+624 NAPNYGMIF

-638 YSQRTTP
+638 YAERHGPGMTGQ
-645 DMSGKAV
+645 AV
-652 AGALFGQ
+652 AGALSGQ
-659 FMGIK
+659 FSTIP
-664 DAFAFALQ
+664 DALAFALQ

-679 GNSKGFQ
+679 GNSKGGKLF
-686 LYLQDRGNV
+686 LQDRGNV
-695 GLPKLFETTMAVIG
+695 GLPTLFATAQQVLG
-709 AASQAKGPDGRPVF
+709 AAMHTGAF
-723 DPSGTITYSTM
+723 DVSGGTRTDSTM
-734 SVPQVRVDVD
+734 GVPQVRVDID

-750 AGLQMSDIA
+750 DGLHLTDVA
-759 DALQGYFGSVYVND
+759 DALQGNFGSIYVND
-773 FNKFGRTWQV
+773 FNLYGRTWQV
-783 NVQADAAHRLSTADY
+783 NLQADAGFRLGTADLER
-798 AQVKVRNQDGRMLPL
+798 VKLRNGRGAMVPL
-813 ASFITVHETAGPDKV
+813 SSFVSVHEIAGPDKAV
-828 IQYNTFPAID
+828 HYNALPAID
-838 INASQAEGVSQDQAK
+838 LNVAAAPGVSGDQAK
-853 MVMEGILA
+853 ALIEGILA
-861 QVLPP
+861 QSMPP
-866 GVGYEFTGLTYQQIL
+866 GVGYEWTDLIYQQIL
-881 AGNTAIYIFPMC
+881 AGDTALYVFPMC
-893 VLLVILVLAAFYESW
+893 VLLVVLVLAAFYESW
-908 VLPMAIILIV
+908 TLPIAIVLIV

-923 SALFGV
+923 SALVGV
-929 WLDGHFFSGQGD
+929 WLDGGD

-969 EAEIYQKK
+969 DAEIHKGLD
-977 SPMEA
+977 PVGA

-998 LAFIMGVWPLVA
+998 LAFIMGVWPLVD

-1015 AELRHATGIAVFSG
+1015 AELRHATGITVFAG
-1029 MIGVTIFGLL
+1029 MIGVTVFGLL
-1039 LTPVFYVVLRTVIGG
+1039 LTPVFYVVLRTLTGG

-1059 GDDLQPLTATAP
+1059 GEDLP
-1071 AEQTPVREA
+1071 ASEA
-1080 PPVPVENH
+1080 EKT

>member
-1 VRLPQYFID
+1 MRLPHYFID

-18 SAMLLLVGGLSLF
+18 SVILILIGTLSVS
-31 RLPISEYPQVIP
+31 RLPISEYPEVIP
-43 PTIAITAVYPG
+43 PTISIIANYPG

-79 YMQSQSNLDGL
+79 FMQSQSNLDGL

-95 TFGIGADLDE
+95 TFKIGEDLDKV
-105 ILVDVQNRIQRAT
+105 LVDVQNRIQRAT
-118 PRLPEEVRRLGVTAL
+118 PRLPEEVRRLGVTAI
-133 KVGSNLLMV
+133 KVSANLLMV
-142 VHLTSPD
+142 VHITSPD
-149 DSVDM
+149 ESQDM
-154 LTLSNYGRLNV
+154 LTLSNFGRLSV
-165 RDRLANVPGVGD
+165 RDRLASVPGVGD

-183 GEYSMRVWLDPQR
+183 GEYSMRVWLDPDR
-196 MSARGLTP
+196 MAARKLIP
-204 ADVTRA
+204 NDVIQA

-217 IAAGTLSQQPVANDS
+217 IAAGTLAQQPVNKATGF
-232 SHELTVTTQGRL
+232 ELTVTTQGRL
-244 SDPEEFGRI
+244 SEPKEFENVI
-253 ILRRGDQGQLLRLS
+253 IRRGEAGQLLRLG
-267 DVARVELGAAAYTLR
+267 DVARVELGAASYNLR
-282 SLLNNKQ
+282 SLLDNKP

-294 IFQAPNSNAL
+294 IFQSPGSNAL
-304 ETAQLVRDAMAD
+304 DTAQLVRDAMAD
-316 LKRTFPPGID
+316 LKKTFPPGID

-339 SIKAVLWTLLE
+339 SIDAVKWTLGE
-350 AIVLV
+350 AIALV

-366 RASLIPLL
+366 RASIIPLL

-490 LSPALSALLLRP
+490 LSPALAALLLKP
-502 HRTNHRPGGLLL
+502 HRKEHQPGGLLF
-514 GWFFAIFNRSF
+514 GWFFSRFNRSF
-525 AWSSRAY
+525 AWSSKAY
-532 VGITRRVVRF
+532 VGATRRVIRF
-542 SALALILYGALLGMT
+542 SSMAVIIYGGLLALT
-557 WFGFQAT
+557 WFGFQKI
-564 PGAFVPDQDKSYLIC
+564 PSAFVPDQDKSYLVC
-579 IAKLPEGASLD
+579 VAKLPDGASLD
-590 RTEAVIREMSDMALK
+590 RTEAVIRRMSELSLK
-605 HPAVDG
+605 HPAIDG

-624 NAPNFGIIF
+624 NAPNYGMIF

-638 YSQRTTP
+638 YAKRQGPTMT
-645 DMSGKAV
+645 GQAV
-652 AGALFGQ
+652 AGALSGQ
-659 FMGIK
+659 FSSIP
-664 DAFAFALQ
+664 DALAFALQ
-672 PPPILGL
+672 PPAILGL
-679 GNSKGFQ
+679 GNSKGGK

-695 GLPKLFETTMAVIG
+695 GLPVLFHSAQQVLG
-709 AASQAKGPDGRPVF
+709 AAAQTGKFDFTGPTRTD
-723 DPSGTITYSTM
+723 STM
-734 SVPQVRVDVD
+734 GVPQIRVDID
-744 REKVLA
+744 RDKVVA
-750 AGLQMSDIA
+750 DGLRMTDVT
-759 DALQGYFGSVYVND
+759 DALQGNFGSVYVND
-773 FNKFGRTWQV
+773 LNLFGRTWQV
-783 NVQADAAHRLSTADY
+783 NVQADAPHRLATTDLDH
-798 AQVKVRNQDGRMLPL
+798 VKVRNANGRMVPL
-813 ASFITVHETAGPDKV
+813 SSFISVHEIAGPDKTV
-828 IQYNTFPAID
+828 HYNTLPAID
-838 INASQAEGVSQDQAK
+838 INVAAAAGVSGDEAK
-853 MVMEGILA
+853 AVMEDILA
-861 QVLPP
+861 KNLPP
-866 GVGYEFTGLTYQQIL
+866 GVTYEWTDLIYQQIL
-881 AGNTAIYIFPMC
+881 AGDTALYVFPLC
-893 VLLVILVLAAFYESW
+893 VLLVLLVLAAFYESW
-908 VLPMAIILIV
+908 VLPIAIILIV

-923 SALFGV
+923 SALVGV
-929 WLDGHFFSGQGD
+929 WMTGGD

-969 EAEIYQKK
+969 EAEIHRHL
-977 SPMEA
+977 SPLDA
-982 ALEAC
+982 ALDAC

-998 LAFIMGVWPLVA
+998 LAFIMGVLPLVV

-1015 AELRHATGIAVFSG
+1015 AELRHATGIAVFAG
-1029 MIGVTIFGLL
+1029 MIGVTAFGLI

-1059 GDDLQPLTATAP
+1059 DDETVAGETHSQAPQP
-1071 AEQTPVREA
+1071 
-1080 PPVPVENH
+1080 